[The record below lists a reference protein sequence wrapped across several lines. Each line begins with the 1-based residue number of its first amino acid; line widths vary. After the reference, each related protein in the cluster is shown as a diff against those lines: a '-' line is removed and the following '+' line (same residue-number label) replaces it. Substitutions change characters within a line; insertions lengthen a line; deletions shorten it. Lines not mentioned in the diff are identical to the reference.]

1 MTKSY
6 NQLKN
11 LGEKELNERYKELR
25 KELMKL
31 ESQVA
36 TRTLPEKPGRLRQI
50 KRSIAKILT
59 LLNNKEVREK
69 A

>member
-1 MTKSY
+1 MTKSF

-11 LGEKELNERYKELR
+11 LGEKELDSKLAELR

-31 ESQVA
+31 QAQVA
-36 TRTLPEKPGRLRQI
+36 TRTLPEKPGRIRQI
-50 KRSIAKILT
+50 RRAIAMILT
-59 LLNNKEVREK
+59 IKNKEVRNK